1 MKSLLLLITFF
12 FLSLHLSAQITQ
24 NIRGNIVDA
33 ESKFPLIGVRLDL
46 VGEDSLFVKKT
57 MTDENGNFVI
67 ENVPIGKHLLYISY
81 SLYLSSQKTAI
92 VNSGK
97 ETIINIELQEDITT
111 VDEVKVVGTQKG
123 EVLNEMATVSAQ
135 QFSVEET
142 ERYAGSRA
150 DPARMASNFAGVQG
164 ADDSRNDIIIRGNS
178 PLGLLYR
185 VEGIDIPNPNHFAVS
200 GSAGGPV
207 AILNNKILA
216 NSDFFMSAFPAE
228 YGNSIAGV
236 FDLRFRN
243 GNFDKH
249 ELTGQFGFLGTEVM
263 AEGPINAEK
272 RSSYLAMGR
281 YSTLSMFQ
289 AMGVN
294 IGTDAV
300 PVYGDAA
307 YKLNFNTKNGG
318 NISLWGMG
326 GASTI
331 DIVVSN
337 QTTFTEEAFGE
348 GDRDQYFSTA
358 MGVVG
363 ASYKKPFNENTFL
376 KVSVGSSY
384 DMQQANHDFLIRSI
398 DTISSQDGS
407 FEQRFS
413 TDSIYPLMGYRFETY
428 KASLFSS
435 LTHKITKQH
444 IIRTGLSTD
453 LYYLNNIDSSLTSD
467 HSEFILRHNYS
478 GVGMLIQPYFQY
490 KWKVNKDMDLTAG
503 IHSQYFSL
511 SNSWILIEPRLG
523 WQYRFKSNQ
532 KISFGAGLHSQT
544 QPLYQYTYQQFNHQN
559 NPILNNLDMDFTKS
573 IHTALGYEI
582 TLKNSLIFK
591 TEVYYQHLYNIPVD
605 RYPSAFSL
613 INQGT
618 GFQRFFPDDLV
629 NEGTGTN
636 YGIEFTF
643 QKFFD
648 KSFYFL
654 VTASFFESTYK
665 GSDGIRRNTDFNG
678 RYAANF
684 LAGKEFKIND
694 SNMISAG
701 LKITGAGGRWYGYV
715 DSEASYEQNELVFL
729 DSAFN
734 TRQFRDYFRLD
745 FKITYRLNKPKIT
758 HEIGLDL
765 VNILNTRNI
774 LALSYAPNILN
785 PNEEPTAERLQLGF
799 LPIFYYRADIRLNNK
814 KQNPTS
820 L

>member
-1 MKSLLLLITFF
+1 MKAVLFLVIIT
-12 FLSLHLSAQITQ
+12 LSLSNLSAQIVQ
-24 NIRGNIVDA
+24 NVRGSVVDA
-33 ESKFPLIGVRLDL
+33 ESNYPLVGVRLDL
-46 VGEDSLFVKKT
+46 IGEDSSFVKRS
-57 MTDENGNFVI
+57 MTDMNGNFAI
-67 ENVPIGKHLLYISY
+67 ENVPIGKHLLHVSY
-81 SLYLSSQKTAI
+81 SLYLRSQKTVL

-111 VDEVKVVGTQKG
+111 TEEVKVVGSQKG
-123 EVLNEMATVSAQ
+123 DVLNEMATVSAQ

-243 GNFDKH
+243 GNSDKH

-263 AEGPINAEK
+263 AEGPINEEK

-289 AMGVN
+289 ALGVN

-331 DIVVSN
+331 EILVSD

-384 DMQQANHDFLIRSI
+384 DMQKANHDFLIRSI
-398 DTISSQDGS
+398 DTVTTEDGS
-407 FEQRFS
+407 LEQRFS

-435 LTHKITKQH
+435 LTHKITKKH
-444 IIRTGLSTD
+444 IIRTGLSAD
-453 LYYLNNIDSSLTSD
+453 MYYLNNIDSSLTAAHD
-467 HSEFILRHNYS
+467 NFVLRHDYT
-478 GVGMLIQPYFQY
+478 GIGMLIQPYFQY

-503 IHSQYFSL
+503 VHSQYFSL
-511 SNSWILIEPRLG
+511 SDSWSFVEPRLG

-532 KISFGAGLHSQT
+532 KVSFGAGLHSQT
-544 QPLYQYTYQQFNHQN
+544 QPLYQYTYQRFDNQN
-559 NPILNNLDMDFTKS
+559 NAVLNNLDMDFTKS
-573 IHTALGYEI
+573 IHTALGYEA
-582 TLKNSLIFK
+582 TLKNSLVFK
-591 TEVYYQHLYNIPVD
+591 TEVYYQHLYNIPVNQ
-605 RYPSAFSL
+605 YPSSFSL
-613 INQGT
+613 INQGA
-618 GFQRFFPDDLV
+618 GFQRFFPDELV

-636 YGIEFTF
+636 YGVEFTI

-665 GSDGIRRNTDFNG
+665 GSDGVRRNTDFNG

-694 SNMISAG
+694 RNMISAG
-701 LKITGAGGRWYGYV
+701 LKVTGAGGRWYGYV

-745 FKITYRLNKPKIT
+745 FKVTYRLNRPKIT

-765 VNILNTRNI
+765 VNVLNTRNI
-774 LALSYAPNILN
+774 LALSYAPNILD
-785 PNEEPTAERLQLGF
+785 PSQEPTAERLQLGF
-799 LPIFYYRADIRLNNK
+799 LPIFYYRADIRLKNK
-814 KQNPTS
+814 KRNKNTP
-820 L
+820 

>member
-1 MKSLLLLITFF
+1 MKTFLLLAISVF
-12 FLSLHLSAQITQ
+12 SLFNSSAQIVQT
-24 NIRGNIVDA
+24 IRGEVVDA
-33 ESKFPLIGVRLDL
+33 ESKFPLVGVRLDL
-46 VGEDSLFVKKT
+46 VGQDSVFVKRT
-57 MTDENGNFVI
+57 MTDVNGNFI
-67 ENVPIGKHLLYISY
+67 IKDVPIGKQLLYISY
-81 SLYLSSQKTAI
+81 RMYLGTRKTAI

-97 ETIINIELQEDITT
+97 ETVINIELQEDITT
-111 VDEVKVVGTQKG
+111 VDEVKILGTQKG

-243 GNFDKH
+243 GNYDTH

-263 AEGPINAEK
+263 AEGPINSDN
-272 RSSYLAMGR
+272 RSSYLVMGR

-289 AMGVN
+289 AMGVS

-307 YKLNFNTKNGG
+307 YKLNFNTKKGG

-326 GASTI
+326 GASSI
-331 DIVVSN
+331 DIVVSD

-358 MGVVG
+358 MGVLG

-376 KVSVGSSY
+376 KVSLGGSY
-384 DMQQANHDFLIRSI
+384 DMQNSNHDFLIRSI
-398 DTISSQDGS
+398 DTVKTEEGS
-407 FEQRFS
+407 LEQRFS

-428 KASLFSS
+428 KTSLFSS

-444 IIRTGLSTD
+444 IIRTGLSAD
-453 LYYLNNIDSSLTSD
+453 VYYINNRDSSLTTD
-467 HSEFILRHNYS
+467 HNAFILRHNFT
-478 GVGMLIQPYFQY
+478 GTGMLIQPFFQY

-503 IHSQYFSL
+503 LHSQYFSL
-511 SNSWILIEPRLG
+511 SDSWSFAEPRFG
-523 WQYRFKSNQ
+523 WQYRFKSDQ

-544 QPLYQYTYQQFNHQN
+544 QPLYQYTYQRFDNQN
-559 NPILNNLDMDFTKS
+559 NPIFNNLDMDFTKS
-573 IHTALGYEI
+573 IHTALGYEAAF
-582 TLKNSLIFK
+582 KKSLVFK
-591 TEVYYQHLYNIPVD
+591 TELYYQQLYNIPVN
-605 RYPSAFSL
+605 RYASAFSL
-613 INQGT
+613 INQGA

-636 YGIEFTF
+636 YGIELTV
-643 QKFFD
+643 QKFFN

-654 VTASFFESTYK
+654 ATASFFESTYK
-665 GSDGIRRNTDFNG
+665 GSDGIKRNTDFNS
-678 RYAANF
+678 RYAANL

-694 SNMISAG
+694 KNMISAG
-701 LKITGAGGRWYGYV
+701 LKVTGAGGRWYGYV
-715 DSEASYEQNELVFL
+715 DSEASYDQNELVFL

-745 FKITYRLNKPKIT
+745 FKITYRLNSPRIT

-765 VNILNTRNI
+765 VNVLNTRNI
-774 LALSYAPNILN
+774 LALSYAPNLLE
-785 PNEEPTAERLQLGF
+785 PNQEPTAERLQLGF
-799 LPIFYYRADIRLNNK
+799 LPIFYYRADIRLKNK
-814 KQNPTS
+814 KRNKKHK
-820 L
+820 